1 MVLGWVLTF
10 GGCDLDDLCFDRRRD
25 GNGEINI
32 RLTGRPKKNEP
43 PEGDRRE
50 QTENPHGEDP
60 CDRPGA
66 FPHPDNYAAVA
77 GGPLRGFQL
86 SNPYLVAVFRAWLA
100 GTVAGPFFRP
110 MSPRT
115 SVRMK
120 NEQNNTGAERI
131 RVAAPVI
138 DAGIPV
144 CSEVLEALPD
154 PSDPDQAIVVN
165 VPVMVDGLNYGDLVR
180 LAPENEFGFRRI
192 VEVVVASGHQ
202 HMLACVQEGE
212 AADLVNELERMFPS
226 WALRVERASGTI
238 LSVSVHPHLDPDE
251 VGVVVAG
258 WLAEDS
264 DVDEGLAMTLPQA
277 SELGQ
282 VVWASSA

>member
-1 MVLGWVLTF
+1 MKS
-10 GGCDLDDLCFDRRRD
+10 
-25 GNGEINI
+25 EQ
-32 RLTGRPKKNEP
+32 KNT
-43 PEGDRRE
+43 D
-50 QTENPHGEDP
+50 
-60 CDRPGA
+60 
-66 FPHPDNYAAVA
+66 
-77 GGPLRGFQL
+77 
-86 SNPYLVAVFRAWLA
+86 
-100 GTVAGPFFRP
+100 
-110 MSPRT
+110 
-115 SVRMK
+115 
-120 NEQNNTGAERI
+120 AERI